1 MKQKK
6 EMKIHNIYAVM
17 VAGALITTA
26 STQSSFAL
34 SDTNL
39 VPANVQ
45 LTCVTTN
52 SSGNLVYERVGTWSF
67 IKECASEMGI
77 TNLFGLSLVYNR
89 SNSSLEVVSGTNH
102 TVLCTPLS
110 FSGGLALSNTNGT
123 VVELQTFVFVETNT
137 VASGLLTA
145 TERISPGTTNRPP
158 FFSLIGQLNYTEP
171 VSGTNPPAICHGTLF
186 VGSFL
191 SSWGGFSGGWRD

>member
-1 MKQKK
+1 
-6 EMKIHNIYAVM
+6 M

-77 TNLFGLSLVYNR
+77 TNLFGLSLVQSQQQFAGSR
-89 SNSSLEVVSGTNH
+89 QWHEPHGAVH
-102 TVLCTPLS
+102 
-110 FSGGLALSNTNGT
+110 A
-123 VVELQTFVFVETNT
+123 
-137 VASGLLTA
+137 A
-145 TERISPGTTNRPP
+145 
-158 FFSLIGQLNYTEP
+158 FF
-171 VSGTNPPAICHGTLF
+171 
-186 VGSFL
+186 
-191 SSWGGFSGGWRD
+191 